1 MEGYSHSAK
10 VTMVIHFNATE
21 EGDEPDDLL
30 SFYMEKFR
38 EGQREIT
45 GIADFIFEE
54 SIDQH
59 EDGNEPRMV
68 LTWSDEGDCWFS
80 PAHRVA
86 WEWFDV
92 TEWPA
97 WDGSPVEG
105 HPCVECGH
113 AVTLRGY
120 QDQENPTHQMHECHV
135 ILAGG

>member
-59 EDGNEPRMV
+59 ADPKEPRVV
-68 LTWSDEGDCWFS
+68 LTWDDNDGCYRDPSG
-80 PAHRVA
+80 AR
-86 WEWFDV
+86 WEAFDV

-97 WDGSPVEG
+97 WDGSPFEG
-105 HPCVECGH
+105 HPCMECRH
-113 AVTLRGY
+113 AVTLRGF
-120 QDQENPTHQMHECHV
+120 QREEDPTEQIHECHV